1 MRDLPIG
8 ARLYVAVVS
17 VVGMGV
23 LVWGAAHLESAEQW
37 VTAATLSLLV
47 VFAHVLNSPLRRG
60 VAVSQ
65 GINISVGMP
74 VSVASIMLLG
84 PAGAP
89 FVSASM
95 AISGRI
101 PWFKRIFNGGM
112 GAIQALLGAL
122 VYQAVGGQNALAPG
136 FTFDVRSTLLP
147 ILLAT
152 LVMEKSFHKEHTWL
166 HPIIR

>member
-1 MRDLPIG
+1 MRELPIG

-23 LVWGAAHLESAEQW
+23 LVWGALNLSGLEQW
-37 VTAATLSLLV
+37 ATAAMLSLLV
-47 VFAHVLNSPLRRG
+47 VLAHLIQTPLRRS

-101 PWFKRIFNGGM
+101 PWFKRVFNGGM
-112 GAIQALLGAL
+112 GAIQALLGGL
-122 VYQAVGGQNALAPG
+122 VYVAVGGQNALAEG
-136 FTFDVRSTLLP
+136 FTFQPMT
-147 ILLAT
+147 T
-152 LVMEKSFHKEHTWL
+152 T
-166 HPIIR
+166 